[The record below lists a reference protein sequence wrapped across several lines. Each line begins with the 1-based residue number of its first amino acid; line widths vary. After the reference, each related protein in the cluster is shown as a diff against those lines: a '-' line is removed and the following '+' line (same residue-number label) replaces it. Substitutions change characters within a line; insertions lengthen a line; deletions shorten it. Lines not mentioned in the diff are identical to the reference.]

1 MLDDAD
7 VDINMDVDVNV
18 DVNMKRW
25 EERRDSLMD
34 QMSERRNRPMEQAW
48 NVSPEGAGRG
58 FVVVISA
65 GAKDG

>member
-34 QMSERRNRPMEQAW
+34 QMSERRNRSMEQAW
-48 NVSPEGAGRG
+48 HVSPEGAE
-58 FVVVISA
+58 
-65 GAKDG
+65 

>member
-18 DVNMKRW
+18 GVNMKRR

-34 QMSERRNRPMEQAW
+34 QTTERRNRSMEQAW
-48 NVSPEGAGRG
+48 HVSLEGAGRG